1 MPDVLDHL
9 SVFIRDLYGLQ
20 KVDKKPNLG
29 RIKVTLFAGT

>member
-1 MPDVLDHL
+1 MLDVLDHL

-20 KVDKKPNLG
+20 KINKKPNLG